1 MKAKDEPKRRARG
14 ISLGLYAGDLSMLG
28 ETARTAM
35 RWGADILHF
44 DEMDGSFVPPF
55 LGGAALVA
63 ATRKA
68 VPGAFL
74 DVHLMHARPAAQ
86 VGAYLKAG
94 ADLITIHAEAEGAG
108 DALSAIAAAERP
120 VLAGLALAP
129 GTMPDPALIALADVI
144 LVLSLDPREMSKPD
158 ITAACT
164 RLERLRAMTKG
175 QQTPLFALDGGVT
188 LDEIDEIAAARPDMI
203 VSGSAIMKAE
213 DPRAAFAHMKAAWQK
228 HQD

>member
-1 MKAKDEPKRRARG
+1 MKAKDELKRRARG

-35 RWGADILHF
+35 EWGADILHF
-44 DEMDGSFVPPF
+44 DEMDGNFVPPF

-68 VPGAFL
+68 VPEAFL

-94 ADLITIHAEAEGAG
+94 ADLITVHAEAEGAAE
-108 DALSAIAAAERP
+108 ALAAIAQADRP

-129 GTMPDPALIALADVI
+129 ETTPDPALIGLADLL
-144 LVLSLDPREMSKPD
+144 LVLSLDPRCMSKPD
-158 ITAACT
+158 ISAACQ
-164 RLERLRAMTKG
+164 RLRTLRNSTNPTNPPLLAFDG
-175 QQTPLFALDGGVT
+175 AVTPDVM
-188 LDEIDEIAAARPDMI
+188 DEIAAARPDII

-213 DPRAAFAHMKAAWQK
+213 EPRAAFARMKAAWQK